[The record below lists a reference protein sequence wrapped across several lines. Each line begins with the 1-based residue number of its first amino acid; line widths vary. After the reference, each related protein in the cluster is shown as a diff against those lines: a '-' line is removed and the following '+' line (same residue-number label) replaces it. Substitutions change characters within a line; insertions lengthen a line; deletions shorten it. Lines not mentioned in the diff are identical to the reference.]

1 MAIQLVRDQLVDSI
15 INADKLNDGA
25 VSYAKIL
32 STDIETTLTGGA
44 SKLASAA
51 AIKAYVDAQVPD
63 TFSGGEGIAI
73 DSSGNPDVISVDLAT
88 NPGLQF
94 TSDKLDLKLKSESGG
109 SLTKDG
115 DGLYIANS
123 AIGNA
128 KLANSTIS
136 GVALGANLNSLSAGN
151 GLSMTAYN
159 GSAAV
164 SDLTIDLDGSTLA
177 VGANGLKVNTGGISG
192 NEIADGAVSDTKVNF
207 APAQDILSIQA
218 STTAYALTD
227 EVPGGWDP
235 AVQVFRNGV
244 LLKLVGSNPS
254 GLDEYTVTTSNGTTT
269 VTFGAQPDSSSDYEV
284 RYWAIIPE

>member
-15 INADKLNDGA
+15 INADKLNNGA

-32 STDIETTLTGGA
+32 SSDIETSLTGGS

-94 TSDKLDLKLKSESGG
+94 TSDKLDLKLKSETGG

-115 DGLYIANS
+115 DGLYIANG
-123 AIGNA
+123 AIANG
-128 KLANSTIS
+128 KLANNTIS
-136 GVALGANLNSLSAGN
+136 GVALGSNLAALTDGN
-151 GLSMTAYN
+151 GIADFSYTGN
-159 GSAAV
+159 GAA
-164 SDLTIDLDGSTLA
+164 SIAIDLDGSTLA
-177 VGANGLKVNTGGISG
+177 VGASGLKVNTGGISG

-207 APAQDILSIQA
+207 APMQDILSPG
-218 STTAYALTD
+218 SGTAYALTD
-227 EVPGGWDP
+227 EVPAGWEA

-244 LLKLVGSNPS
+244 MLKLVIGSEPS
-254 GLDEYTVTTSNGTTT
+254 GLDQYKVTTNSGTTS
-269 VTFGAQPDSSSDYEV
+269 VTFGAAPDSSSDYEV